1 MRESEVSEATGLFQR
16 LFALKS
22 RRSVLRFFDMVTSC
36 CVPECNQK
44 GKKTST
50 GEKVSFFEFPRSP
63 LRRKQWIH
71 AIRREEGREFKIVGG
86 TKVCSLHFRRE
97 DIRKSFNGRA
107 YVAAGGVP
115 SKFAWSVP
123 SPRKRKAPPKRHPQP
138 PRKKL
143 LTAASTASQAELVS
157 ETDTMAKSLSESTS
171 TATNSK
177 SNRNTEP
184 NDTDLEFNAEKKIE
198 ELLKLRPENTELKKK
213 LDEAEKQLEAISVR
227 LFSLERFTSDAD
239 INFYTG
245 LPNYATFLALF
256 NFLNPGEDGENI
268 RPRTTLKDVPEDFY
282 DADSEEDE
290 NVTPAKKG
298 RPRKLKPVEEFF
310 IVLCRLRRGFS
321 ERHLAHLYGVAQST
335 ISRLFVP
342 WINFM
347 YLKFGQVCIWPS
359 KSVVQATMPAD
370 FREKFPSTRVIIDC
384 TEVFCEMP
392 SSLLLNSELFSS
404 YKNHVTLKG
413 LVGIA
418 PSGGITFVS
427 QLYTGS
433 ISDCE
438 IVLRSGILSQSF
450 DDGDSVMADKGFQ
463 IQDILPLGVDLN
475 IPPFLGSDAQMSAED
490 VVRTQQIASLRIHV
504 ERAINKIKNFRIWN
518 GVVPLSLFSVVNQMW
533 TVCAFLCNT
542 QDPLISNIT

>member
-1 MRESEVSEATGLFQR
+1 
-16 LFALKS
+16 
-22 RRSVLRFFDMVTSC
+22 MVTSC

-44 GKKTST
+44 GKKTPT
-50 GEKVSFFEFPRSP
+50 GEKVSFFEFPRTP
-63 LRRKQWIH
+63 TRRKQWIH
-71 AIRREEGREFKIVGG
+71 AIRREEGKDFKIVDG

-97 DIRKSFNGRA
+97 DLRKSFNRRA
-107 YVAAGGVP
+107 YVVPGGVP
-115 SKFAWSVP
+115 TRFSWSVP
-123 SPRKRKAPPKRHPQP
+123 SPRKRKAPPERHPLPQ
-138 PRKKL
+138 KKL
-143 LTAASTASQAELVS
+143 FATTSASSDHTELHVVS
-157 ETDTMAKSLSESTS
+157 ETDITAESLSKS
-171 TATNSK
+171 TATA

-184 NDTDLEFNAEKKIE
+184 NDTCSELNAPKKIE
-198 ELLKLRPENTELKKK
+198 ELEEEVLKLRQENTELKKK
-213 LDEAEKQLEAISVR
+213 LDEVEKQNEAISAR

-256 NFLNPGEDGENI
+256 NFLNPGENGENI
-268 RPRTTLKDVPEDFY
+268 RPRSTLKDVPEDFY
-282 DADSEEDE
+282 DVDSDDEE
-290 NVTPAKKG
+290 NISPAKKG

-347 YLKFGQVCIWPS
+347 YLKFGQVCIWPP

-370 FREKFPSTRVIIDC
+370 FKEKFLSTRVIIDC

-418 PSGGITFVS
+418 PSGAITFCS

-433 ISDCE
+433 ISDRE
-438 IVLRSGILSQSF
+438 IVLRSGFLSQSF
-450 DDGDSVMADKGFQ
+450 EDGDSVMADKGFQ

-518 GVVPLSLFSVVNQMW
+518 GVVPLSLFSVVNRMW
-533 TVCAFLCNT
+533 TVCAFLCNA